1 MQHKGLFIPA
11 EYNDRNVISIN
22 QTTLNMKTKT
32 YVKIGLL
39 SGVVQCFFF
48 VNTYAESEL
57 RKALIGGKAS
67 ADARLRY
74 EHAEV
79 GSLKDGDALTIR
91 TRLGYG
97 TGDFRGFKAFLE
109 AEDTTAM
116 NDDED
121 YSVPAPSDQQIRGTS
136 IIADPEGTQINR
148 SWLSYSYSDTFIKL
162 GRQRIFLDNARFI
175 GNVGWRQSEQTYDAV
190 SLTNNSIP
198 DTRVF
203 YGYLDQ
209 KNDILYNYVEMDT
222 HLINFSY
229 SGIPN
234 NTLTA
239 YGYLID
245 FPGAAVN
252 SVDITGVCA
261 TGEYSIDDNLSLNYR
276 IEYAYQKGGDDAP
289 VDYEADYYHLS
300 VEGACSGFSLGVGYE
315 VLGSDDGKAGF
326 KTPLAT
332 LHAFNGFAD
341 LFLSTPKD
349 GLEDIYVA
357 AGYKFGPVPVKLIYH
372 EFESDEGGIDYGSEI
387 DLVASYKISQNTTVL
402 AKYANFESDWIGKPD
417 VDKFWLQLDFKF

>member
-1 MQHKGLFIPA
+1 MRIK
-11 EYNDRNVISIN
+11 IN
-22 QTTLNMKTKT
+22 IYIKN
-32 YVKIGLL
+32 GLL
-39 SGVVQCFFF
+39 AGAILYPALE
-48 VNTYAESEL
+48 NTYAESEL
-57 RKALIGGKAS
+57 EKALKDGKAS

-79 GSLKDGDALTIR
+79 GSLEEADALTIR

-97 TGDFRGFKAFLE
+97 TGDFHGFKAFFE
-109 AEDTTAM
+109 AEDTTAI

-121 YSVPAPSDQQIRGTS
+121 YSVPAPSDQKVSGTS

-148 SWLSYSYSDTFIKL
+148 AWLSYSYTDTSIKL
-162 GRQRIFLDNARFI
+162 GRQRIYLDNARFI

-198 DTRVF
+198 DTRLF

-209 KNDILYNYVEMDT
+209 KNDIFYNYVEMDT
-222 HLINFSY
+222 HLINLSY

-245 FPGAAVN
+245 FPRAAAN
-252 SVDITGVCA
+252 SVDITGVSA
-261 TGEYSIDDNLSLNYR
+261 TGKYPIDDNLSLNYR
-276 IEYAYQKGGDDAP
+276 IEYAYQEEGDDAP

-315 VLGSDDGKAGF
+315 FLGSDDGKAGF

-372 EFESDEGGIDYGSEI
+372 DFESDEGGIDYGSEI

-417 VDKFWLQLDFKF
+417 VDRFWLQLHFKY

>member
-1 MQHKGLFIPA
+1 MKA
-11 EYNDRNVISIN
+11 NTY
-22 QTTLNMKTKT
+22 LNT
-32 YVKIGLL
+32 GLL
-39 SGVVQCFFF
+39 AGVVQCLFF

-57 RKALIGGKAS
+57 GKALISGKATV
-67 ADARLRY
+67 DARLRY

-79 GSLKDGDALTIR
+79 GSLEDGDALTIR

-97 TGDFRGFKAFLE
+97 TGDFHGFNTFIE
-109 AEDTTAM
+109 AEDTTAI

-121 YSVPAPSDQQIRGTS
+121 YSVPAPSDQKVPGTS

-148 SWLSYSYSDTFIKL
+148 AWLSYSYTDTTIKL
-162 GRQRIFLDNARFI
+162 GRQRIYLDNARFI

-190 SLTNNSIP
+190 CLTNNSIP
-198 DTRVF
+198 DTRLF

-209 KNDILYNYVEMDT
+209 KNDIFYNYVEMDT
-222 HLINFSY
+222 HLINLSY

-245 FPGAAVN
+245 FPGIGKPAAAN
-252 SVDITGVCA
+252 SVDITGVSA
-261 TGEYSIDDNLSLNYR
+261 TGEYSIDDNLSLKYR
-276 IEYAYQKGGDDAP
+276 IEYAYQEGGDDAP
-289 VDYEADYYHLS
+289 VDYNADYYHLLF
-300 VEGACSGFSLGVGYE
+300 EGICSGFSLAVGYE
-315 VLGSDDGKAGF
+315 ALGSDDGKAGF

-349 GLEDIYVA
+349 GLEDIYVVV
-357 AGYKFGPVPVKLIYH
+357 GYKFGPVPVKLIYH
-372 EFESDEGGIDYGSEI
+372 DFESDEGGIDYGSEI
-387 DLVASYKISQNTTVL
+387 DLVASYKITENTTVL
-402 AKYANFESDWIGKPD
+402 AKYANFESDWIGKSD
-417 VDKFWLQLDFKF
+417 VDRFWFQLHFKY

>member
-1 MQHKGLFIPA
+1 
-11 EYNDRNVISIN
+11 
-22 QTTLNMKTKT
+22 MKTNT
-32 YVKIGLL
+32 HVKLGLL
-39 SGVVQCFFF
+39 AGVVQCLFF
-48 VNTYAESEL
+48 VDSYAESEL
-57 RKALIGGKAS
+57 EKALVGGKATV
-67 ADARLRY
+67 DARLRY

-79 GSLKDGDALTIR
+79 GSLEDGDALTIR

-97 TGDFRGFKAFLE
+97 TGDFHGFKAFIE
-109 AEDTTAM
+109 AEDTTAI

-121 YSVPAPSDQQIRGTS
+121 YSVPAPSDQKVPGTS

-148 SWLSYSYSDTFIKL
+148 AWLSYSYTDTSIKL
-162 GRQRIFLDNARFI
+162 GRQRIYLDNARFI

-198 DTRVF
+198 DTRLF

-209 KNDILYNYVEMDT
+209 KNDIFYNYVEMDT
-222 HLINFSY
+222 HLINLSY

-245 FPGAAVN
+245 FPRAAAN
-252 SVDITGVCA
+252 SVDITGVSA
-261 TGEYSIDDNLSLNYR
+261 TGKYPIDDNLSLNYR
-276 IEYAYQKGGDDAP
+276 IEYAYQEEGDDAP

-300 VEGACSGFSLGVGYE
+300 VEGSYSGFSLGVGYE

-332 LHAFNGFAD
+332 VHAFNGFAD
-341 LFLSTPKD
+341 LFLSTPKG

-372 EFESDEGGIDYGSEI
+372 DFESDEGGIDYGSEI

-402 AKYANFESDWIGKPD
+402 AKYADFESDWIGKPD
-417 VDKFWLQLDFKF
+417 VDKFWLQLHFKF